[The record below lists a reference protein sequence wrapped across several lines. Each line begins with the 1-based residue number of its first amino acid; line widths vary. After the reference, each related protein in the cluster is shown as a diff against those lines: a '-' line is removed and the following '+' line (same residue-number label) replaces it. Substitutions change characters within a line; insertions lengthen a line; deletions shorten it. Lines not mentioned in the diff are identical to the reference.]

1 MLVPMLL
8 TSPSGS
14 QLLHKELLTG
24 ITLPMTLGSS
34 GSFSFLPLPAHNSK
48 REAFHGS
55 IITCKLP
62 STKGAVYT
70 TFLSVPQFE

>member
-8 TSPSGS
+8 TCPLGS

-24 ITLPMTLGSS
+24 ITLPMTPGSS
-34 GSFSFLPLPAHNSK
+34 ASFFLIPLPAHDSE

>member
-8 TSPSGS
+8 TCPLGN

-24 ITLPMTLGSS
+24 ITLPMTPGSS
-34 GSFSFLPLPAHNSK
+34 ASFFLIPLPAHDSE